1 MRTLIIFCFFFTSF
15 VVKADLVSVVKKIKP
30 SVVGIGV
37 YTPTSRPQNKLFGSG
52 FAIGNGQYVVTNH
65 HVLPELLD
73 EELNQKMAVF
83 VGQGKQAQVRMAE
96 IVAKDDVHDLAVL
109 KISGKAIPPMTLGN
123 DEFYPDASDIAF
135 TGFPIGSILGLYPV
149 THRGMVSAVTPVVVP
164 AADAGQIN
172 IAMLKRMRN
181 PYMVYQLDAVA
192 YPGNSGSAMYDT
204 DNGQV
209 VGIINKVFIQRSKE
223 GAIEN
228 PSGITYA
235 IPVRYLRKLL
245 KDNNIKF

>member
-1 MRTLIIFCFFFTSF
+1 MRALIILCFLFNSF
-15 VVKADLVSVVKKIKP
+15 LANADLVSVVKKIKP

-37 YTPTSRPQNKLFGSG
+37 YTPTSRPQNQLFGSG

-65 HVLPELLD
+65 HVMPEVLD
-73 EELNQKMAVF
+73 IELNQKMAVF
-83 VGQGKQAQVRMAE
+83 VGVGIKAQVRKAE
-96 IVAKDDVHDLAVL
+96 IVAKDSVHDLAIL
-109 KISGKAIPPMTLGN
+109 KISGKPLPAMALGN
-123 DEFYPDASDIAF
+123 DDFYPDASDIAF

-149 THRGMVSAVTPVVVP
+149 THRGMISAVTPVVVP

-172 IAMLKRMRN
+172 LAMLKRMRN

-204 DNGQV
+204 NSGDV

-245 KDNNIKF
+245 KDNNIAF